1 MRTSICEGI
10 GAFIVV
16 EGWHLFLGAEVFSLW
31 DSTWIVPNVINKIFP
46 CREDLYLGIPWWLS
60 VCRKYSPSSVFAV
73 SIHNGPLH
81 KLGLP
86 FICPWT
92 WIRQAHLIGPVKLYF
107 YPLQY
112 VKFVMSVKMAVL
124 YCYLLRQDLNVV
136 VIKKTYLPIYSMRKT

>member
-60 VCRKYSPSSVFAV
+60 VYRKYFPFRVFAV
-73 SIHNGPLH
+73 SIHNRPLH

-86 FICPWT
+86 FIDPQT
-92 WIRQAHLIGPVKLYF
+92 WIHQAHLIGPIMLYF

-112 VKFVMSVKMAVL
+112 HFKKDQGIHLWISSTTFTFHLTKKQVGKIFPMHVMQV
-124 YCYLLRQDLNVV
+124 YD
-136 VIKKTYLPIYSMRKT
+136 